1 MPNAAPSIARHD
13 EVLAR
18 FSAAAQSAA
27 IVSFDVFDTLLVR
40 FFGDPADLFAALA
53 ERIAPAAAAAFARER
68 VAAEQ
73 RARANAAARG
83 EREVTLAGIYREL
96 KQAWAAHGPAHAL
109 DLDQAAREET
119 DLELRCVRADPQVA
133 AAFRA
138 LVAAGRR
145 VVLVSDMYLPA
156 ECVER
161 MLARC
166 GIAGFE
172 RLYLSSEIMVAKGDG
187 SVWPYLRAASGLA
200 PDAGIVHLG
209 DNPQSDGETARGFG
223 VVPFLLVPP
232 GERRV
237 TSRFA
242 QRGHW
247 LADSF
252 ASLLRQ
258 ELVARRG
265 EPGLDPYWLAIAYLV
280 VAPAALGMAGH
291 VRRVARAH
299 GTDRIFFLARDGL
312 IFQKAYEAAWRP
324 PDALPSRYVWC
335 SRRCVNFA
343 NISALDEASLDFLAS
358 GGSISPE
365 AYLRRIDLDPADPAI
380 RPVLTR
386 FFPDPSQPVRT
397 AGGRTALRA
406 MFAALAGPILA
417 QAAVEREALMAHLDG
432 IGLYDGPGPGPGI
445 VVDLGWHGSLQR
457 SLMLLGR
464 ARSGVLPR
472 LAGAYLGTFERQV
485 RTVAGAPLETSGWL
499 FNAGLPRDSVARF
512 TRSVE
517 TAELLFSAPEP
528 GIRCVR
534 RQGIGTE
541 PVRIVEPQE
550 ADRLRLAA
558 IFHDAVA
565 KCAEALRPVLVDG
578 HVDALA
584 SLTLRGFDALLG
596 DPAPEDVAHFGG
608 VAHAEGFGIAHYRP
622 IIPAVPPSSNA
633 KARLDA
639 LDASFWRR
647 GFLRSLAPGARAQ
660 TILLSAVQTEVRR
673 ARRAAAR
680 LRQPHGGAKVR
691 Q

>member
-1 MPNAAPSIARHD
+1 MPNAAPFIARHD

-18 FSAAAQSAA
+18 FSAAAQSAE

-40 FFGDPADLFAALA
+40 FFGDPADLFKALA
-53 ERIAPAAAAAFARER
+53 ERIAPASATAFARER

-73 RARANAAARG
+73 RARASAAARG

-96 KQAWAAHGPAHAL
+96 KQAWAAGGPAPAL
-109 DLDQAAREET
+109 DLGQAAREEM
-119 DLELRCVRADPQVA
+119 DLELRCARADPQVM
-133 AAFRA
+133 AAFQA

-172 RLYLSSEIMVAKGDG
+172 RLYLSSETTVAKADG
-187 SVWPYLRAASGLA
+187 SVWPFLRAASGLA
-200 PDAGIVHLG
+200 PNAGIVHLG
-209 DNPQSDGETARGFG
+209 DNPQSDGETARDFG
-223 VVPFLLVPP
+223 VIPFLLVPP
-232 GERRV
+232 GERRIA
-237 TSRFA
+237 SRLA

-265 EPGLDPYWLAIAYLV
+265 EPGLDPYWLAIAFLV
-280 VAPAALGMAGH
+280 VAPAVLGMAGH

-299 GTDRIFFLARDGL
+299 GTDRVFFLARDGL
-312 IFQKAYEAAWRP
+312 IFQKAYETAWRP

-343 NISALDEASLDFLAS
+343 NISALDEASLDFLTS
-358 GGSISPE
+358 GGSIFPE

-380 RPVLTR
+380 SPVLAR

-397 AGGRTALRA
+397 VGGRTALRA

-417 QAAVEREALMAHLDG
+417 QAAVEREALLAHLDG
-432 IGLYDGPGPGPGI
+432 IGLYDGPGV

-457 SLMLLGR
+457 SLMLLGQ

-472 LAGAYLGTFERQV
+472 LAGAYLGTFERRV
-485 RTVAGAPLETSGWL
+485 RTVADAPLDASGWL
-499 FNAGLPRDSVARF
+499 FNGGLPRDSVARF

-517 TAELLFSAPEP
+517 ITELLFSAPEP

-534 RQGIGTE
+534 RLGAETE

-596 DPAPEDVAHFGG
+596 APAPEDVAHFGG
-608 VAHAEGFGIAHYRP
+608 IAHAEGFGVAHYRP
-622 IIPAVPPSSNA
+622 IIPAVPPSSKA

-680 LRQPHGGAKVR
+680 LRQQHGSA
-691 Q
+691 

>member
-1 MPNAAPSIARHD
+1 MPHTAPFIARHD

-18 FSAAAQSAA
+18 FAAAARTA
-27 IVSFDVFDTLLVR
+27 GIASFDVFDTLLVR
-40 FFGDPADLFAALA
+40 FFGDPADLFAALG
-53 ERIAPAAAAAFARER
+53 ERIAPKAAATFARER
-68 VAAEQ
+68 AAAEQ
-73 RARANAAARG
+73 RARAGAAARG

-96 KQAWAAHGPAHAL
+96 AQSRAALGLADGV
-109 DLDQAAREET
+109 DLEQAARQEMN
-119 DLELRCVRADPQVA
+119 LELCCVRADPQVA
-133 AAFRA
+133 AAFAA

-156 ECVER
+156 ECVEQ

-172 RLYLSSEIMVAKGDG
+172 RLYLSSELMVAKADG
-187 SVWPYLRAASGLA
+187 SVWPFLRAASGLA

-223 VVPFLLVPP
+223 VRPFLLSPP

-237 TSRFA
+237 GSRLV

-265 EPGLDPYWLAIAYLV
+265 EPGLDPYWLAIAFLV

-299 GTDRIFFLARDGL
+299 GTDRVFFLARDGL
-312 IFQKAYEAAWRP
+312 VFQKAYEAAWRP
-324 PDALPSRYVWC
+324 ADAAPSRYVWC
-335 SRRCVNFA
+335 SRRCANFA
-343 NISALDEASLDFLAS
+343 NIAALDDTALGFLTS
-358 GGSISPE
+358 GAPISPE
-365 AYLRRIDLDPADPAI
+365 AYLRRIDLDPVDPAVQ
-380 RPVLTR
+380 PVLTR
-386 FFPDPSQPVRT
+386 FFPDPAQPVRT
-397 AGGRTALRA
+397 TGGRAALRA
-406 MFAALAGPILA
+406 MFAALAEPILA
-417 QAAVEREALMAHLDG
+417 QAAAEREALLAHLDT
-432 IGLYDGPGPGPGI
+432 IGLYDGPGV

-457 SLMLLGR
+457 SLMLLGQ
-464 ARSGVLPR
+464 ARSGVLPP
-472 LAGAYLGTFERQV
+472 LAGAYLGTFERRV
-485 RTVAGAPLETSGWL
+485 RTVAGAPLQASGWL
-499 FNAGLPRDSVARF
+499 FNAGLPRDRVARF

-517 TAELLFSAPEP
+517 ITELLFSAPEP

-534 RQGIGTE
+534 RHGTEAE
-541 PVRIVEPQE
+541 PVRIMEPQE

-558 IFHDAVA
+558 MFHDAVA
-565 KCAEALRPVLVDG
+565 KCAAALRPVLVDA

-584 SLTLRGFDALLG
+584 SLTLHGFDALLG
-596 DPAPEDVAHFGG
+596 NPAPEDIAHFGG
-608 VAHAEGFGIAHYRP
+608 IAHAEGFGVAHYRP
-622 IIPAVPPSSNA
+622 MVPDVPPASKA

-660 TILLSAVQTEVRR
+660 TILLSVVQTEVRR

-680 LRQPHGGAKVR
+680 LRQQHGGLA
-691 Q
+691 

>member
-1 MPNAAPSIARHD
+1 MPNAAPFIARNG

-18 FSAAAQSAA
+18 FAAAAQDADL
-27 IVSFDVFDTLLVR
+27 VSFDVFDTLLVR

-53 ERIAPAAAAAFARER
+53 ERVAPASAAAFARER

-73 RARANAAARG
+73 RARTGAAARG

-96 KQAWAAHGPAHAL
+96 EQAWAARGPAHAV
-109 DLDQAAREET
+109 DLAQAAREEM
-119 DLELRCVRADPQVA
+119 DLELRCARADPQVA

-156 ECVER
+156 ECVIG

-172 RLYLSSEIMVAKGDG
+172 RLFLSSEDAVAKADG
-187 SVWPYLRAASGLA
+187 SVWPFLRAAMGLA
-200 PDAGIVHLG
+200 PDARIAHLG

-223 VVPFLLVPP
+223 VTPFLLAPP

-237 TSRFA
+237 LSRLAQPRLA

-291 VRRVARAH
+291 VRRVARAQ
-299 GTDRIFFLARDGL
+299 GTDRVFFLARDGL
-312 IFQKAYEAAWRP
+312 VFQTAYEAAWRP
-324 PDALPSRYVWC
+324 PEAAPSRYVWC
-335 SRRCVNFA
+335 SRRCVNVA
-343 NISALDEASLDFLAS
+343 NIMALDEASLDFLAS
-358 GGSISPE
+358 GWPASPE
-365 AYLRRIDLDPADPAI
+365 AYLRRIDLDPDGPAV
-380 RPVLTR
+380 RPVLAR
-386 FFPDPSQPVRT
+386 FFPEPAQPVQT
-397 AGGRTALRA
+397 AAGRAALRA

-417 QAAVEREALMAHLDG
+417 RAAAEREALLAHLDG
-432 IGLYDGPGPGPGI
+432 IGLYKGSGI

-457 SLMLLGR
+457 SLMLLGQ

-472 LAGAYLGTFERQV
+472 LAGAYLGTFERRV
-485 RTVAGAPLETSGWL
+485 RTVAGTPMEASGWL
-499 FNAGLPRDSVARF
+499 FDGGLPRDHLARI

-517 TAELLFSAPEP
+517 IAELLFSAPEP

-534 RQGIGTE
+534 RVGAGTE
-541 PVRIVEPQE
+541 PVRIAEPQE

-558 IFHDAVA
+558 VFHGAVA
-565 KCAEALRPVLVDG
+565 QCAAALRPALVDA

-584 SLTLRGFDALLG
+584 SLALRGFGALLG
-596 DPAPEDVAHFGG
+596 DPAPEDIAHFRGI
-608 VAHAEGFGIAHYRP
+608 AHAEGFGAADYRP
-622 IIPAVPPSSNA
+622 IIPTLPPAPKA
-633 KARLDA
+633 KALLDA

-647 GFLRSLAPGARAQ
+647 GFLRSLAPGVRAQ
-660 TILLSAVQTEVRR
+660 TVALSAVQAEVRR
-673 ARRAAAR
+673 ARRALAR
-680 LRQPHGGAKVR
+680 IRPRRGGFA
-691 Q
+691 

>member
-1 MPNAAPSIARHD
+1 MPTAAPFIARHD
-13 EVLAR
+13 DVLAR
-18 FSAAAQSAA
+18 FLVAARDAD

-53 ERIAPAAAAAFARER
+53 ERVAPASAAAFARER
-68 VAAEQ
+68 GAAEQ
-73 RARANAAARG
+73 RARASAAARG

-96 KQAWAAHGPAHAL
+96 KQARAAHGPAHAW
-109 DLDQAAREET
+109 DLDQAVREEV
-119 DLELRCVRADPQVA
+119 DLELRCVRADPQVV

-161 MLARC
+161 MLACC

-172 RLYLSSEIMVAKGDG
+172 RLYLSSELMVAKADG
-187 SVWPYLRAASGLA
+187 SVWPALRAATGLA
-200 PDAGIVHLG
+200 PGARIVHLG
-209 DNPQSDGETARGFG
+209 DNAQSDGETARGFG
-223 VVPFLLVPP
+223 VVPFLLTPP
-232 GERRV
+232 HERRIA
-237 TSRFA
+237 SRLA

-247 LADSF
+247 LADCF

-258 ELVARRG
+258 ELVARRD
-265 EPGLDPYWLAIAYLV
+265 EPGLDPYWLAVAFLV

-291 VRRVARAH
+291 VRRVARAR
-299 GTDRIFFLARDGL
+299 GTDRVFFLARDGL
-312 IFQKAYEAAWRP
+312 IFQTAYEAAWRP
-324 PDALPSRYVWC
+324 ADAAPSRYVWC

-343 NISALDEASLDFLAS
+343 NVLAMDEASLDFLMS
-358 GGSISPE
+358 GAYVSPE
-365 AYLRRIDLDPADPAI
+365 AYLRRIDLHPDDPAVS
-380 RPVLTR
+380 PVLAR
-386 FFPDPSQPVRT
+386 FFPDPAQPVRT
-397 AGGRTALRA
+397 ASGRAALRA
-406 MFAALAGPILA
+406 MFTALAGPILA
-417 QAAVEREALMAHLDG
+417 QAAAERDALLAHLDG
-432 IGLYDGPGPGPGI
+432 IGLFDGPGV
-445 VVDLGWHGSLQR
+445 VVDLGWHGTLQR

-464 ARSGVLPR
+464 ARGGVLPQ
-472 LAGAYLGTFERQV
+472 LAGAYLGTFERRV
-485 RTVAGAPLETSGWL
+485 RAVADAPLETFGWL
-499 FNAGLPRDSVARF
+499 FNGGLPRDSLARF

-517 TAELLFSAPEP
+517 ITELLFSAPEP

-534 RQGIGTE
+534 RQGTETE
-541 PVRIVEPQE
+541 PVRIVDPQE

-565 KCAEALRPVLVDG
+565 KCAAALHPVLVDA

-596 DPAPEDVAHFGG
+596 DPAPEDIAHFGG
-608 VAHAEGFGIAHYRP
+608 IAHAEGFGVARYRP
-622 IIPAVPPSSNA
+622 IIPTVPPASKA

-647 GFLRSLAPGARAQ
+647 GFLRSLAPGARVQ

-673 ARRAAAR
+673 ARRAATR
-680 LRQPHGGAKVR
+680 VR
-691 Q
+691 QQHGRA

>member
-1 MPNAAPSIARHD
+1 MPNAAPFIARHD

-18 FSAAAQSAA
+18 FSAAAQTAE

-40 FFGDPADLFAALA
+40 FFGDPADLFKALA
-53 ERIAPAAAAAFARER
+53 ERVAPASSADFARGR

-73 RARANAAARG
+73 RARTAAAARG
-83 EREVTLAGIYREL
+83 EREVTLASIYREL
-96 KQAWAAHGPAHAL
+96 KQAWAARGLAQAL
-109 DLDQAAREET
+109 DFEQAAREEM
-119 DLELRCVRADPQVA
+119 DLELRCARADLQVVA
-133 AAFRA
+133 AFQA

-145 VVLVSDMYLPA
+145 IVLVSDMYLPA

-172 RLYLSSEIMVAKGDG
+172 RLYLSSEIMVAKADG
-187 SVWPYLRAASGLA
+187 SVWPYLRAVSGLA

-209 DNPQSDGETARGFG
+209 DNPQSDGETAHGFG
-223 VVPFLLVPP
+223 VIPFLLVPP

-237 TSRFA
+237 ASRLA
-242 QRGHW
+242 RRGHW

-258 ELVARRG
+258 ELVARHG
-265 EPGLDPYWLAIAYLV
+265 ESGLDPYWLAIAYLV

-291 VRRVARAH
+291 VRRVAQAH
-299 GTDRIFFLARDGL
+299 GTDHVFFLARDGL
-312 IFQKAYEAAWRP
+312 IFQTAYEAAWRP
-324 PDALPSRYVWC
+324 PGALPSRYVWC
-335 SRRCVNFA
+335 SRRCANFA
-343 NISALDEASLDFLAS
+343 NISALDEASLDFLTS
-358 GGSISPE
+358 GGPVSPE

-380 RPVLTR
+380 RPVLAR

-397 AGGRTALRA
+397 MGGRTALRA
-406 MFAALAGPILA
+406 MFTALAGPIQA
-417 QAAVEREALMAHLDG
+417 QAAVEREALLAHLDG
-432 IGLYDGPGPGPGI
+432 IGLYDGPGV

-464 ARSGVLPR
+464 ARSGVLPL
-472 LAGAYLGTFERQV
+472 LAGAYLGTFGRRV
-485 RTVAGAPLETSGWL
+485 RTVADAPLDASGWL
-499 FNAGLPRDSVARF
+499 FNGGLPRDSLARF

-517 TAELLFSAPEP
+517 ITELLFSAPEP

-534 RQGIGTE
+534 RQGTETE
-541 PVRIVEPQE
+541 PVRIVEPRE

-608 VAHAEGFGIAHYRP
+608 IAHAEGFGVAHYRP
-622 IIPAVPPSSNA
+622 IIPIVPPASKA

-660 TILLSAVQTEVRR
+660 TVLLSAVQTEVRR

-680 LRQPHGGAKVR
+680 LRQQHGNV
-691 Q
+691 

>member
-1 MPNAAPSIARHD
+1 MPHAAPFIVRHD

-18 FSAAAQSAA
+18 FTATARDAE

-53 ERIAPAAAAAFARER
+53 ERIAPTLAPAFARER

-73 RARANAAARG
+73 RARAGAAARG

-96 KQAWAAHGPAHAL
+96 GQALGARGLAGGI
-109 DLDQAAREET
+109 DLQQAAREEM
-119 DLELRCVRADPQVA
+119 DLELRCARADPQVA
-133 AAFRA
+133 AAFQA

-156 ECVER
+156 GCVR
-161 MLARC
+161 QMLAQC

-172 RLYLSSEIMVAKGDG
+172 RLYLSSEAMVAKADG
-187 SVWPYLRAASGLA
+187 SVWAAVRAGSGLA
-200 PDAGIVHLG
+200 PDARIVHLG

-223 VVPFLLVPP
+223 VLPFLLTPP
-232 GERRV
+232 HERRV
-237 TSRFA
+237 ASRLVG
-242 QRGHW
+242 RGHW

-265 EPGLDPYWLAIAYLV
+265 EPGLDPYWLAIAFLV

-299 GTDRIFFLARDGL
+299 GTDRVFFLARDGL
-312 IFQKAYEAAWRP
+312 IFQKAYEAAWRA
-324 PDALPSRYVWC
+324 PDAAPSRYVWC

-343 NISALDEASLDFLAS
+343 GISALDDAALDFLTS
-358 GGSISPE
+358 GAPIPPE

-380 RPVLTR
+380 QPVLAR
-386 FFPDPSQPVRT
+386 FFPDPAPVRT
-397 AGGRTALRA
+397 AAGRAALRA
-406 MFAALAGPILA
+406 MLAALAAPILA
-417 QAAVEREALMAHLDG
+417 QAAIEREALLAHLDE
-432 IGLYDGPGPGPGI
+432 IALYDGPGV

-457 SLMLLGR
+457 SLMLLDR
-464 ARSGVLPR
+464 ARSGVLPPP

-485 RTVAGAPLETSGWL
+485 RTVAGAPLDTSGWL
-499 FNAGLPRDSVARF
+499 FDGGLPRDGMAPF

-517 TAELLFSAPEP
+517 ITELLFSAPEP
-528 GIRCVR
+528 GIRHVR
-534 RQGIGTE
+534 RAGAGTE

-558 IFHDAVA
+558 IFHGAVA
-565 KCAEALRPVLVDG
+565 QCAAALRPVLVDA
-578 HVDALA
+578 HVDVLA
-584 SLTLRGFDALLG
+584 SLALRGFDALLG
-596 DPAPEDVAHFGG
+596 APMPEDVAHFQRI
-608 VAHAEGFGIAHYRP
+608 AHAEGFGVAHYRP
-622 IIPAVPPSSNA
+622 IIPTVPPAARA
-633 KARLDA
+633 KVLLDA

-647 GFLRSLAPGARAQ
+647 GFLRSLDPGARAQ
-660 TILLSAVQTEVRR
+660 TAMLSVLQTEVRR

-680 LRQPHGGAKVR
+680 IRQRRGEPA
-691 Q
+691 